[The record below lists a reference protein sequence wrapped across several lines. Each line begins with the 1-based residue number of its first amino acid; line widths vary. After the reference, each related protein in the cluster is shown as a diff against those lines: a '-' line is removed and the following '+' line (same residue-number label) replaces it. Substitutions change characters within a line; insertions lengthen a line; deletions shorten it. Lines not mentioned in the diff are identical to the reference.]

1 MERFLPNQPDQI
13 APSPVLLVSIL
24 EYQLASVLKQ
34 PVSRG
39 EALSSLNHPIK
50 SHLSFSSPWSNHLM
64 KIQDTSRPTIKPY
77 LLSLLESSF
86 NTMKHVSKQ
95 LLHFVGHF
103 PRNFMAEC
111 SHKDQQQKQPT
122 IVAEQEKSPH
132 SRVIGTNFKISILHK
147 SAHLSGPAVCI
158 KMSSTNT
165 TFTTFWIHSSSN
177 ELQDNKNW
185 VQRRDESLCSTGEA
199 CLPSFHCTSSFW
211 SGSHKNQFAVFLLT

>member
-1 MERFLPNQPDQI
+1 MEKPSQVSTIQLNRIYHSPALGVTTSWRSRTQVDQ
-13 APSPVLLVSIL
+13 
-24 EYQLASVLKQ
+24 Q
-34 PVSRG
+34 
-39 EALSSLNHPIK
+39 LNHIC
-50 SHLSFSSPWSNHLM
+50 SVFS
-64 KIQDTSRPTIKPY
+64 
-77 LLSLLESSF
+77 ESSF

-132 SRVIGTNFKISILHK
+132 SRVIGTNFKISILHN
-147 SAHLSGPAVCI
+147 SAHFAVCI

-199 CLPSFHCTSSFW
+199 CLPSFHCTSSLW